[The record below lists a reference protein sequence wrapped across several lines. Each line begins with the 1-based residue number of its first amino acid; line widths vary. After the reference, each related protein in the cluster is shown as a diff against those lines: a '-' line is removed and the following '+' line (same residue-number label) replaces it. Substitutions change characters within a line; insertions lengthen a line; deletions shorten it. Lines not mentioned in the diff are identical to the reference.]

1 MYNIIMNAPKFEWN
15 DLKNR
20 INSKKHGI
28 SFEEASSV
36 FYDENAILFD
46 DPRHSKTEERF
57 LIIGISRKAHV
68 CIVSHCYR
76 KDDDVIRIISA
87 RRATKQEIKAY
98 NSQGGLKL

>member
-1 MYNIIMNAPKFEWN
+1 MTPIKFEWN

-20 INSKKHGI
+20 INIKKHGV

-46 DPRHSKTEERF
+46 DLVHSKNEERF
-57 LIIGISRKAHV
+57 LIIGISRKARI

-76 KDDDVIRIISA
+76 NADSVIRIISA
-87 RRATKQEIKAY
+87 RRATKREIASY
-98 NSQGGLKL
+98 NSQEGLKL